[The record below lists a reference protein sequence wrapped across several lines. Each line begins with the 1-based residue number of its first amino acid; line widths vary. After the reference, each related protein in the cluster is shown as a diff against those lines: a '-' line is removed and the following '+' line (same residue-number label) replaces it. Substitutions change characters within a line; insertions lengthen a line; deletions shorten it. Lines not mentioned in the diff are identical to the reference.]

1 MSSYEGLN
9 VKTNVMLAQY
19 STFRCGGPAKYFA
32 QPSSEEEILALLDA
46 AKNNGDEVFILG
58 SGSNIL
64 FSDKGFD
71 GLVIKIGKEFGEV
84 TVEDEGDTALV
95 KAQAGAPMATFG
107 MKCAR
112 NSLQGAEFI
121 CGIPGSVGGGVY
133 MNAGAYGGE
142 MKNIAVSVRYI
153 YEGEI
158 HEIAAEDCQFGYRTS
173 IFEKNPGMIVTGF
186 TARLPK
192 GDKAQID
199 ALVAELREKRT
210 KSQPLDVPSAGSTF
224 KRPEGYFAGKLI
236 EDSGLKGFAL
246 NDSGAQVSPK
256 HAGFVV
262 NNGGKAKASDVM
274 ELIRYIQD
282 KVFAD
287 SGVHLETEVRLVGGD
302 F

>member
-9 VKTNVMLAQY
+9 VKENVTLAQY
-19 STFRCGGPAKYFA
+19 STFRCGGPARLFA
-32 QPSSEEEILALLDA
+32 QPSSEEEIIALLNA
-46 AKNNGDEVFILG
+46 AKENNDEVFILG

-64 FSDKGFD
+64 FSDDGFD
-71 GLVIKIGKEFGEV
+71 GLVIKIGREFGEV
-84 TVEDEGDTALV
+84 TVIDEGDTGLV
-95 KAQAGAPMATFG
+95 IAQAGAPMATFG
-107 MKCAR
+107 MKCAEH
-112 NSLQGAEFI
+112 SLQGAEFI

-142 MKNIAVSVRYI
+142 IKNIAVSVRYI
-153 YEGEI
+153 QNGEV
-158 HEIAAEDCQFGYRTS
+158 HEMSAEDAKFGYRTS
-173 IFEKNPGMIVTGF
+173 IFEQNSDMIITGF

-199 ALVAELREKRT
+199 ELIAELRNKRT

-224 KRPEGYFAGKLI
+224 KRPEGHFAGALI
-236 EDSGLKGFAL
+236 EGSGLKGFAL

-274 ELIRYIQD
+274 ELIKYIQD

-287 SGVHLETEVRLVGGD
+287 SGVHLETEVRLVGGKK
-302 F
+302 

>member
-32 QPSSEEEILALLDA
+32 QPSSEEEILALLDD

-107 MKCAR
+107 MKCAN

-192 GDKAQID
+192 GDKTQID
-199 ALVAELREKRT
+199 ALIAELREKRT